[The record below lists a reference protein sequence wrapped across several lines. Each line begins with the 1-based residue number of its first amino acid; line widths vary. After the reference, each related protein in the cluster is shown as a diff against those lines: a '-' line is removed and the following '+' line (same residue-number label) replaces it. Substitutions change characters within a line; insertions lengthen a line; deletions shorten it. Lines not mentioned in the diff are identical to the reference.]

1 MLSYFVTA
9 TGTDIGKTYVTGNI
23 IRAARQVGLDF
34 SAIKPV
40 LSGFDEAS
48 AASCDSARLLAA
60 MGKKVTLRN
69 IAAITPWRFAAP
81 LSPDMAAAREARHI
95 DFTALVSFCEAAIQ
109 AAPDVLLIEGVGGVA
124 VPLDDTHLIVDLIA
138 ALHVPAILVAGTY
151 LGTLS
156 HTITA
161 AEALV
166 VRGIPIAAIVLNES
180 PDAPVSLEET
190 ADTLARRL
198 PHPIHQVARN
208 AAAPPFRAL
217 VSSLGELEPNAG

>member
-9 TGTDIGKTYVTGNI
+9 TGTDIGKTYIAGNI

-34 SAIKPV
+34 TAIKPV
-40 LSGFDEAS
+40 LSGYDEAT

-60 MGKKVTLRN
+60 MGKKITLRN
-69 IAAITPWRFAAP
+69 IAAITPWRFTAP

-95 DFTALVSFCEAAIQ
+95 DFTALTSFCEAAIQ

-124 VPLDDTHLIVDLIA
+124 VPLDDTHLVVDLIA
-138 ALHVPAILVAGTY
+138 ALRVPAILVAGTY

-166 VRGIPIAAIVLNES
+166 VRGIPVAAIVLNES
-180 PDAPVSLEET
+180 VGAPVSLEET
-190 ADTLARRL
+190 AEALARRL
-198 PHPIHQVARN
+198 PHPIHQIPRN
-208 AAAPPFRAL
+208 AVAPPFRAL
-217 VSSLGELEPNAG
+217 VASLGETEANP